1 MDAAQITIT
10 TTDVAAGFGLSF
22 FYSSA
27 VDVEI
32 MAALA
37 VLETAAVAAD
47 VAAVVVTTTAVN
59 GLLFFLFSSAA
70 AETMVPAAN
79 FFMGIVF
86 YGAFL
91 HSQYVFC
98 Y

>member
-1 MDAAQITIT
+1 MDAAQITIIA
-10 TTDVAAGFGLSF
+10 DAEAGFGLSF
-22 FYSSA
+22 FYFSA

-37 VLETAAVAAD
+37 VSEVAAAVAA
-47 VAAVVVTTTAVN
+47 VAAVVVTTTTAVN

-79 FFMGIVF
+79 FFTGVC
-86 YGAFL
+86 L
-91 HSQYVFC
+91 
-98 Y
+98 